1 MQERNII
8 NGIATVTVAPFLE
21 FYDKLIPYLLIAI
34 VLIFVDSRFGVAA
47 ARVRGEVIRP
57 SRKWRRAMNKLVD
70 YICWVT
76 LAGLFGMTYG
86 TIFHIPILSALIL
99 LFIYGIEV
107 SSIINNYLEYKGIHK
122 HIDITKLLLKLF
134 KREDMNEV
142 IINDD
147 NPQNLLHNG
156 KDKDYSER

>member
-21 FYDKLIPYLLIAI
+21 FYDKLIPYLLISV

-47 ARVRGEVIRP
+47 ARARGETIRT
-57 SRKWRRAMNKLVD
+57 SRKWRRAMNKFVD

-76 LAGLFGMTYG
+76 LAGLFGQAYG
-86 TIFHIPILSALIL
+86 TVLHIPILSAIML
-99 LFIYGIEV
+99 LFVYGIEL

-122 HIDITKLLLKLF
+122 HIDVTRLLLKLF
-134 KREDMNEV
+134 KREDMADV
-142 IINDD
+142 IIDD
-147 NPQNLLHNG
+147 NQTHNDNG
-156 KDKDYSER
+156 TDKNHSEH

>member
-8 NGIATVTVAPFLE
+8 NGIAAVSVAPFLE
-21 FYDKLIPYLLIAI
+21 FYDKLIPYLLAA
-34 VLIFVDSRFGVAA
+34 VALIITDSRFGVAA
-47 ARVRGEVIRP
+47 ARARGETIRP

-76 LAGLFGMTYG
+76 LAGLLGNTFGTV
-86 TIFHIPILSALIL
+86 FHIPILAAIML
-99 LFIYGIEV
+99 LFVYGIEL

-134 KREDMNEV
+134 KREDMAEV
-142 IINDD
+142 IIDDETDKND
-147 NPQNLLHNG
+147 G
-156 KDKDYSER
+156 TDKDNSEH

>member
-8 NGIATVTVAPFLE
+8 NGIAAVSVAPFLE
-21 FYDKLIPYLLIAI
+21 FYDKLIPYLLVA
-34 VLIFVDSRFGVAA
+34 VALIITDSRFGVAA
-47 ARVRGEVIRP
+47 ARTRGETIRP

-76 LAGLFGMTYG
+76 LAGLLGNTFGTV
-86 TIFHIPILSALIL
+86 FHIPILAAIML
-99 LFIYGIEV
+99 LFVYGIEL

-134 KREDMNEV
+134 KREDMAEV
-142 IINDD
+142 IVDD
-147 NPQNLLHNG
+147 EITHNSNG
-156 KDKDYSER
+156 TDKDYGEH

>member
-8 NGIATVTVAPFLE
+8 NGVATASLAPLIGFFDKMLPFL
-21 FYDKLIPYLLIAI
+21 IVAV
-34 VLIFVDSRFGVAA
+34 VLIITDSRFGVAA
-47 ARVRGEVIRP
+47 ARARGETIRT

-76 LAGLFGMTYG
+76 LAGLVGDTFGTVL
-86 TIFHIPILSALIL
+86 HIPIVAAVML
-99 LFIYGIEV
+99 LFVYAIEL

-134 KREDMNEV
+134 KREDMQEV
-142 IINDD
+142 ITNSDE
-147 NPQNLLHNG
+147 
-156 KDKDYSER
+156 DKGNSEQ